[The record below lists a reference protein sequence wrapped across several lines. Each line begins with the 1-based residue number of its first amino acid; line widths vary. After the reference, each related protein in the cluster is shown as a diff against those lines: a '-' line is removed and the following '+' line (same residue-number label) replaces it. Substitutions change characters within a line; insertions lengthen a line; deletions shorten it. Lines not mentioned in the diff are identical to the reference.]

1 MSSIPLNTLAL
12 VAAAP
17 LSSSKGGGASGS
29 SAGSFFEAMAR
40 AWGQALDNQAGLI
53 QQKSEAINAAG
64 NDNPSAIT
72 ELTTESLRMSF
83 LSNSSSTSISS
94 VGQALETM
102 ARKG

>member
-1 MSSIPLNTLAL
+1 MSSIPTNTLSL
-12 VAAAP
+12 LAAAP
-17 LSSSKGGGASGS
+17 LSSSKGSSTSGG
-29 SAGSFFEAMAR
+29 GSFFEAMAR
-40 AWGQALDNQAGLI
+40 AWGQALDSQANLI
-53 QQKSEAINAAG
+53 QQKSDAVAAGG
-64 NDNPSAIT
+64 NDNPSALT